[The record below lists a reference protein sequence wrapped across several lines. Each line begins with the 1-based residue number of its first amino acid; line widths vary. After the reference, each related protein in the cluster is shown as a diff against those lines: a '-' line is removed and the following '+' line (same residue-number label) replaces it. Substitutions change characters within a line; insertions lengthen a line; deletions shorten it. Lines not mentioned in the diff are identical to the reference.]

1 MKRKRQDEDTNSYF
15 LNKLRCTQ
23 ELKNDFMRGYDNF
36 ENGETFLHV
45 ALRSK
50 DYDKVKKFI
59 VLFGNTIINK
69 GNNHHTTPLMIA
81 SCEGD
86 RNIIEFLIYNDANI
100 HLQDDAGW
108 TALNYSTTTENIEA
122 IETLIR
128 FGVPINSLDHFNNTP
143 LYQACEDGHY
153 MSAKHLI
160 SWGADIEGYLKW
172 NPLLISI
179 RGSHK
184 DCVSLLLE
192 YGANPNIS
200 SDIYDDSNDDSIDSN
215 NSDYVGDTP
224 LHVAVGLERLDLV
237 VLIIAAGG
245 NLHSVN
251 PYDETPLSLAEGV
264 SYAYLTLVDAIDKM
278 IFLPNM
284 PLPCI
289 QKISL
294 FLLSIDS
301 LLQAEGIEN
310 VSIQELQEAI
320 QERII
325 NILHKA
331 NFNSSIQEYQEIIIN
346 ISNNLKLFAM
356 NGVNFQHV
364 EEYLTSYLRNEGG
377 HILNLTTIS
386 LSQFSLSELESQL
399 ILKGGA
405 KEILLDQ
412 WDKLPYTLQCSGEFK
427 NYDTMDLTNNLE

>member
-1 MKRKRQDEDTNSYF
+1 MKRKRPDEDTSSYF
-15 LNKLRCTQ
+15 PYKLRFTQ
-23 ELKNDFMRGYDNF
+23 DLNNDFMKGYDNLK
-36 ENGETFLHV
+36 NGETFLHG

-50 DYDKVKKFI
+50 EYDKVKKFI

-69 GNNHHTTPLMIA
+69 GNHHLTTPLMLA

-86 RNIIEFLIYNDANI
+86 SNIIEFLIYNGANV

-108 TALNYSTTTENIEA
+108 TALNYSTTTENLEA
-122 IETLIR
+122 METLIR
-128 FGVPINSLDHFNNTP
+128 FGISINSLDRFNNTP

-153 MSAKHLI
+153 KAAQHLI
-160 SWGADIEGYLKW
+160 SFGADIEGYLQW
-172 NPLLISI
+172 NPLLIST
-179 RGSHK
+179 RESHR
-184 DCVSLLLE
+184 DCVFLLLE

-200 SDIYDDSNDDSIDSN
+200 SGIYNDSYDDSIDSN
-215 NSDYVGDTP
+215 NSDYLGDTP
-224 LHVAVGLERLDLV
+224 LHAAVEVERLDLV
-237 VLIIAAGG
+237 MLIIAGG
-245 NLHSVN
+245 GHLHSVN
-251 PYDETPLSLAEGV
+251 SYDETPLSLAEGV
-264 SYAYLTLVDAIDKM
+264 SYAYLTLVDEIDKM

-284 PLPCI
+284 PLSYI
-289 QKISL
+289 KKIPL
-294 FLLSIDS
+294 FLLSLDS

-310 VSIQELQEAI
+310 VSTQELQEAI

-325 NILHKA
+325 NTLHKA
-331 NFNSSIQEYQEIIIN
+331 NFNSSIQKYQEIIIN

-364 EEYLTSYLRNEGG
+364 EEYLTSYLRNEVGY
-377 HILNLTTIS
+377 ILNLTTIS

-399 ILKGGA
+399 IHKGGA

-427 NYDTMDLTNNLE
+427 NYDTMDFD

>member
-1 MKRKRQDEDTNSYF
+1 MKRKREDEDTDSYF
-15 LNKLRCTQ
+15 PYKLRCTQ
-23 ELKNDFMRGYDNF
+23 DLKNDFMKGYDNF

-45 ALRSK
+45 AIRSK
-50 DYDKVKKFI
+50 EYDKVKKFI

-69 GNNHHTTPLMIA
+69 GNNHLTTPLMLA

-86 RNIIEFLIYNDANI
+86 SNIIEFLIYNGANV
-100 HLQDDAGW
+100 HLQDDSGW

-122 IETLIR
+122 METLIR
-128 FGVPINSLDHFNNTP
+128 FGISINSLDHFNNTP

-153 MSAKHLI
+153 ISAQHLI

-172 NPLLISI
+172 NPLLIST
-179 RGSHK
+179 RESHK

-200 SDIYDDSNDDSIDSN
+200 SEIYDDSIDSDD
-215 NSDYVGDTP
+215 SDYVGDTP
-224 LHVAVGLERLDLV
+224 LHVAVGLERLDLII
-237 VLIIAAGG
+237 LIIAAGG
-245 NLHSVN
+245 HLHSVN

-264 SYAYLTLVDAIDKM
+264 SYAYLTLVDTIDKM

-284 PLPCI
+284 PLPYI

-294 FLLSIDS
+294 FLLSLDS

-346 ISNNLKLFAM
+346 ISNNLNLLAT
-356 NGVNFQHV
+356 NGVNFQYV

-386 LSQFSLSELESQL
+386 LSQFSLSELEFQF

-412 WDKLPYTLQCSGEFK
+412 WNKLPYTLQCSGEFK
-427 NYDTMDLTNNLE
+427 NYDTMDLANNLE